1 VVVSDTERI
10 YSLYVQA
17 NPIPDPGLLPLKQD
31 EAELLFIERSRAMDT
46 QERIETRDT
55 GSPRRWSVVAI
66 AFAVVLVVVGAVAVS
81 VLLVGDGG
89 SEAEVAAASELAT
102 VEAATAAYN
111 AYDADTYA
119 TYWVEGTSGPAG
131 IVVGSPEWQ
140 QFLAEEEARGV
151 HITLSGCEATD
162 TTVRCFETYEE
173 TRLSGKAGIVITWE
187 VEYTFNQE
195 GRIASHASGINTQ
208 GSDAIAPFEDALGR
222 WMAAAHPEAFETYY
236 VPDFYTR
243 KYENWYTPEGAAQ
256 LSTLIDEF
264 IAQSETYPLP

>member
-1 VVVSDTERI
+1 VSDTERI

-17 NPIPDPGLLPLKQD
+17 NPIPDPGLLPLTQD

-55 GSPRRWSVVAI
+55 GHRRRWSVAAI
-66 AFAVVLVVVGAVAVS
+66 AFAVIIVVVGAVAAIA
-81 VLLVGDGG
+81 LLVGDGG
-89 SEAEVAAASELAT
+89 SEAEVAGTSELAT
-102 VEAATAAYN
+102 VEAVTAAYN

-119 TYWVEGTSGPAG
+119 TYWVEGTEGPAG

-151 HITLSGCEATD
+151 QITLSGCEATD
-162 TTVRCFETYEE
+162 GTVRCLETYEE

-187 VEYTFNQE
+187 VEYTFDEE
-195 GRIASHASGINTQ
+195 GRITSFGSGINTQ
-208 GSDAIAPFEDALGR
+208 GTEAISPFEDALGR
-222 WMAAAHPEAFETYY
+222 WMATEHPEVFETYY

-256 LSTLIDEF
+256 LSQLIDEF
-264 IAQSETYPLP
+264 IAQSEAYPLP